1 MKKILAFEAYVTIS
15 IINQFFERD
24 DFLTAKI
31 RNLPAGWHKAFYTLW
46 LGCFITGMGYSMTMP
61 FISLFISDLGNYSK
75 LQINLYSGLAFAMT
89 FIAQAIVS
97 PYWGNLADRK
107 GRKLMCMRASG
118 VMALTITLTGFA
130 PNAIYIVIMRFI
142 QGAFSGYINNAT
154 ALMASETPYER
165 SGWVM
170 SQMMTAGTA
179 GNLVGPLLGGAL
191 SSFFGNMFGGAWGYR
206 IPFFITGV
214 LMFIVF
220 LGTTFLVH
228 EDFTPISREK
238 MKPMGEIM
246 RSLPSV
252 KLIIVMFITTMLV
265 QSSTM
270 SIDPIVSL
278 YVKSMMPHGSN
289 VAFVAGV
296 VAATP
301 GLGTLIAASRIG
313 HKMDEIGPLRVLRT
327 GLVVGLVL
335 FIPMALTNNPWV
347 LAVLRFFLGIASA
360 GMLPAAQTV
369 LTLNT
374 PQESFGRIFSYNQ
387 SFQAVGA
394 VLGSLL
400 GSTISGFSNYA
411 TVFWVTGFTLLL
423 NFILVLIFAWGI
435 SYRDR

>member
-1 MKKILAFEAYVTIS
+1 MVKFSCAKMNIKRLLKEMYFL
-15 IINQFFERD
+15 NQKGRD
-24 DFLTAKI
+24 KF
-31 RNLPAGWHKAFYTLW
+31 PAGWHMAFYTLW

-75 LQINLYSGLAFAMT
+75 FEINLYSGLAFAMT

-97 PYWGNLADRK
+97 PYWGSLADRK
-107 GRKLMCMRASG
+107 GRKLMCLRASG

-142 QGAFSGYINNAT
+142 QGSFSGYINNAT
-154 ALMASETPYER
+154 ALIAGETPHNR

-179 GNLVGPLLGGAL
+179 GNLVGPLLGGIL
-191 SSFFGNMFGGAWGYR
+191 SSFFGNLLDGAWGYR
-206 IPFFITGV
+206 IPFYITGV

-220 LGTTFLVH
+220 IGTSFLVH

-238 MKPMGEIM
+238 MKPIGQIM
-246 RSLPSV
+246 KSLPSV
-252 KLIIVMFITTMLV
+252 KLIILMFVTTMLV

-278 YVKSMMPHGSN
+278 YVKSMMPGSRDM
-289 VAFVAGV
+289 AFVAGI

-301 GLGTLIAASRIG
+301 GLGTLIAASKIG
-313 HKMDEIGPLRVLRT
+313 HKMDEIGPLRVLRF
-327 GLVVGLVL
+327 GLVIGFVL
-335 FIPMALTNNPWV
+335 FVPMALTNNPWV

-374 PQESFGRIFSYNQ
+374 PAESFGRIFSYNQ
-387 SFQAVGA
+387 SFQAVGS
-394 VLGSLL
+394 VLGSLM
-400 GSTISGFSNYA
+400 GSMISGLSNYA
-411 TVFWVTGFTLLL
+411 TVFWITGFTLLL
-423 NFILVLIFAWGI
+423 NFILVVIFAWGK
-435 SYRDR
+435 SYRH

>member
-1 MKKILAFEAYVTIS
+1 MT
-15 IINQFFERD
+15 
-24 DFLTAKI
+24 TAKSSAF
-31 RNLPAGWHKAFYTLW
+31 PAGWHKAFYTLW

-61 FISLFISDLGNYSK
+61 FVSLFISDLGNYSK

-97 PYWGNLADRK
+97 PYWGSLADRK

-130 PNAIYIVIMRFI
+130 PNALYIVVMRFI
-142 QGAFSGYINNAT
+142 QGSFSGYINNAT
-154 ALMASETPYER
+154 ALMASETPHQK

-191 SSFFGNMFGGAWGYR
+191 SSFFGNLLGGAWGYR

-246 RSLPSV
+246 KSLPHL
-252 KLIIVMFITTMLV
+252 KLIIIMFITTMIV

-278 YVKSMMPHGSN
+278 YVKSMMHCSGD

-301 GLGTLIAASRIG
+301 GLGTLIAASKIG
-313 HKMDEIGPLRVLRT
+313 HKMDEIGPLRVLRL
-327 GLVVGLVL
+327 GLIIGAVL
-335 FIPMALTNNPWV
+335 FVPMALTNSPWV
-347 LAVLRFFLGIASA
+347 LAFLRFILGIASA

-374 PQESFGRIFSYNQ
+374 PSESFGRIFSYNQ

-394 VLGSLL
+394 VLGSIM

-411 TVFWVTGFTLLL
+411 TVFWVTGFTLLI
-423 NFILVLIFAWGI
+423 NFILVLVFAWGI
-435 SYRDR
+435 SYRNK

>member
-1 MKKILAFEAYVTIS
+1 
-15 IINQFFERD
+15 
-24 DFLTAKI
+24 
-31 RNLPAGWHKAFYTLW
+31 
-46 LGCFITGMGYSMTMP
+46 
-61 FISLFISDLGNYSK
+61 
-75 LQINLYSGLAFAMT
+75 
-89 FIAQAIVS
+89 
-97 PYWGNLADRK
+97 
-107 GRKLMCMRASG
+107 
-118 VMALTITLTGFA
+118 
-130 PNAIYIVIMRFI
+130 
-142 QGAFSGYINNAT
+142 
-154 ALMASETPYER
+154 
-165 SGWVM
+165 
-170 SQMMTAGTA
+170 MTAGTA

-191 SSFFGNMFGGAWGYR
+191 SSFFDNMFGGAWGYR

-214 LMFIVF
+214 LMFTVF

-246 RSLPSV
+246 KSLPSV
-252 KLIIVMFITTMLV
+252 KLIVVMFITTMLV

-278 YVKSMMPHGSN
+278 YVKSMMPHGGD

-313 HKMDEIGPLRVLRT
+313 HKMDEVGPLRVLRI
-327 GLVVGLVL
+327 GLVVGAAL
-335 FIPMALTNNPWV
+335 FVPMALTNSPWV
-347 LAVLRFFLGIASA
+347 LAGLRFLLGIASA

-374 PQESFGRIFSYNQ
+374 PSESFGRIFSYNQ

-394 VLGSLL
+394 MLGSLM

-411 TVFWVTGFTLLL
+411 TVFWVTGFTLLI
-423 NFILVLIFAWGI
+423 NFVLVLIFAWGI
-435 SYRDR
+435 SYRNR

>member
-1 MKKILAFEAYVTIS
+1 M
-15 IINQFFERD
+15 
-24 DFLTAKI
+24 TAKASYQ
-31 RNLPAGWHKAFYTLW
+31 LPAGWHRAFYTLW

-61 FISLFISDLGNYSK
+61 FVSLFISDLGNYSK

-97 PYWGNLADRK
+97 PYWGSLADRK

-130 PNAIYIVIMRFI
+130 PNALYIVVMRFI

-154 ALMASETPYER
+154 ALIAGETPRQR

-191 SSFFGNMFGGAWGYR
+191 SSFFGNLLGGAWGYR
-206 IPFFITGV
+206 IPFFITGF
-214 LMFIVF
+214 LMFLVF

-228 EDFTPISREK
+228 ENFTPISRAK
-238 MKPMGEIM
+238 MKPIKEIM
-246 RSLPSV
+246 RDLPDL

-265 QSSTM
+265 TSSTM

-278 YVKSMMPHGSN
+278 YVRSMMPNSKS

-313 HKMDEIGPLRVLRT
+313 HTRDHIGPLKVLRM
-327 GLVVGLVL
+327 GLIVGAIL
-335 FIPMALTNNPWV
+335 FVPMAITNNPWV
-347 LAVLRFFLGIASA
+347 LAALRFILGIASA
-360 GMLPAAQTV
+360 AMLPAAQTV
-369 LTLNT
+369 LTLDT
-374 PQESFGRIFSYNQ
+374 PSESFGRIFSYNQ

-400 GSTISGFSNYA
+400 GSTISGLSNYA
-411 TVFWVTGFTLLL
+411 TVFWVTGFTLLI
-423 NFILVLIFAWGI
+423 NFILVLIFAWGK
-435 SYRDR
+435 SYQK

>member
-1 MKKILAFEAYVTIS
+1 MNSEK
-15 IINQFFERD
+15 
-24 DFLTAKI
+24 
-31 RNLPAGWHKAFYTLW
+31 LPADWHKALYTLW

-97 PYWGNLADRK
+97 PYWGSLADRK

-118 VMALTITLTGFA
+118 VMALTITLTGLA
-130 PNAIYIVIMRFI
+130 PNAIYIVVMRFI
-142 QGAFSGYINNAT
+142 QGSFSGYINNAT
-154 ALMASETPYER
+154 ALMAGETPHKR

-191 SSFFGNMFGGAWGYR
+191 SSFFGNWLGGAWGYR

-214 LMFIVF
+214 LMFLVF
-220 LGTTFLVH
+220 LGTSFLVH
-228 EDFTPISREK
+228 EDFTPVSREK
-238 MKPMGEIM
+238 MRPMNEIM
-246 RSLPSV
+246 KSLPSI
-252 KLIIVMFITTMLV
+252 KLIVVMFITTMLV

-278 YVKSMMPHGSN
+278 YVKSMMHGGD

-301 GLGTLIAASRIG
+301 GLGTLIAASKIG
-313 HKMDEIGPLRVLRT
+313 HKMDEIGPLRVLR
-327 GLVVGLVL
+327 VGLIIGAVL
-335 FIPMALTNNPWV
+335 FIPMALTNSPWV

-360 GMLPAAQTV
+360 VMLPAAQTV
-369 LTLNT
+369 LTLHT
-374 PQESFGRIFSYNQ
+374 PPECFGRIFSYNQ

-394 VLGSLL
+394 VLGSMM
-400 GSTISGFSNYA
+400 GSTISGLSNYA

-423 NFILVLIFAWGI
+423 NFLLVLIFAWGI
-435 SYRDR
+435 SYRNK

>member
-1 MKKILAFEAYVTIS
+1 MLFL
-15 IINQFFERD
+15 ERD
-24 DFLTAKI
+24 NFLNKTKSAK
-31 RNLPAGWHKAFYTLW
+31 LPAGWHMAFYTLW

-97 PYWGNLADRK
+97 PYWGSLADRK

-130 PNAIYIVIMRFI
+130 PNAIYIIVMRFI
-142 QGAFSGYINNAT
+142 QDSFSGYINNAT
-154 ALMASETPYER
+154 ALMASETPHER

-246 RSLPSV
+246 KSLPSV
-252 KLIIVMFITTMLV
+252 KLIVVMFITTMLV

-278 YVKSMMPHGSN
+278 YVKSMMPHGGD

-313 HKMDEIGPLRVLRT
+313 HKMDEVGPLRVLRI
-327 GLVVGLVL
+327 GLVVGAAL
-335 FIPMALTNNPWV
+335 FVPMALTNSPWV
-347 LAVLRFFLGIASA
+347 LAGLRFLLGIASA

-374 PQESFGRIFSYNQ
+374 PSESFGRIFSYNQ

-394 VLGSLL
+394 VLGSLM

-411 TVFWVTGFTLLL
+411 TVFWLTGFTLLI
-423 NFILVLIFAWGI
+423 NFVLVLIFAWGI
-435 SYRDR
+435 SYRNR